1 LAHTRQNAYA
11 DRDGRFEFPTAMRGE
26 VRLWLL
32 PQQRRPTATKPGGST
47 ESVPPF
53 VTPPFLV

>member
-1 LAHTRQNAYA
+1 
-11 DRDGRFEFPTAMRGE
+11 MRGE

-32 PQQRRPTATKPGGST
+32 PQGARGADASA
-47 ESVPPF
+47 PPF